1 MREALEEAQAE
12 ARIVALDRE
21 IFDHEDEI
29 GYVVGMGPS
38 HFMLLR
44 ISDGIQ
50 FDGFSIF
57 RIDDVSQ
64 VEVPHE
70 HEAFVE
76 GALRLRGEN
85 VEAPPEID
93 LTDTASVLRSAGR
106 LFGVV
111 ALHTEERDAEVC
123 QIGHIQSVSEDSFS
137 LVEIDPDADW
147 AEESLTLAVSDV
159 TRVDVGGGYEEALLL
174 VGGQC
179 SVPKLR
185 SVD

>member
-1 MREALEEAQAE
+1 MRESLEEAQAD

-21 IFDHEDEI
+21 VFDHEDEI

-44 ISDGIQ
+44 ISDGIR

-57 RIDDVSQ
+57 RVADVNQ

-76 GALRLRGEN
+76 GALHLRGEN
-85 VEAPPEID
+85 IDSPPEVD
-93 LTDTASVLRSAGR
+93 LTDTTSILRTVGR
-106 LFGVV
+106 LFDVV
-111 ALHTEERDAEVC
+111 ALHTEERDAGVC
-123 QIGHIQSVSEDSFS
+123 QIGHIQSVSDDSIQ
-137 LVEIDPDADW
+137 LIEIDPDADW
-147 AEESLTLAVSDV
+147 AEEPATLAISDV
-159 TRVDVGGGYEEALLL
+159 TRIDVGGGYEEALLL
-174 VGGQC
+174 VGGAC
-179 SVPKLR
+179 PVPILR

>member
-1 MREALEEAQAE
+1 
-12 ARIVALDRE
+12 
-21 IFDHEDEI
+21 
-29 GYVVGMGPS
+29 
-38 HFMLLR
+38 
-44 ISDGIQ
+44 
-50 FDGFSIF
+50 
-57 RIDDVSQ
+57 
-64 VEVPHE
+64 
-70 HEAFVE
+70 
-76 GALRLRGEN
+76 
-85 VEAPPEID
+85 
-93 LTDTASVLRSAGR
+93 
-106 LFGVV
+106 
-111 ALHTEERDAEVC
+111 LHTEERDAEVC